1 MTRFFPRL
9 KYSALLSSLP
19 LFFIVLCMALLRP
32 GTALSAPAIP

>member
-32 GTALSAPAIP
+32 GNLLAS